1 MASALPPPAPTGSGR
16 NGGRDWRSCMRAR
29 RARGRRQLLLSGA
42 ARWHGEGAI
51 KRRRRPSVPTVC
63 LPVGAPRS
71 VRAFRGA
78 SSPDGVR
85 VVPPGTV
92 SVAPGSW
99 RVTWPE
105 AREAELS
112 VNENTASKGFEDG
125 GRSGA
130 TPVADGAR
138 RAVVV

>member
-1 MASALPPPAPTGSGR
+1 MTSALPPSAPTGSGR
-16 NGGRDWRSCMRAR
+16 NGGRHWRSCMRAR
-29 RARGRRQLLLSGA
+29 RERGRRQLLLSGA

-71 VRAFRGA
+71 VRVFRRA

-85 VVPPGTV
+85 VVPSGTV

-105 AREAELS
+105 AQEAELS
-112 VNENTASKGFEDG
+112 VNENMASKGFEEVG
-125 GRSGA
+125 ASGA

-138 RAVVV
+138 RAVFV